1 MSESGEATTVLP
13 DGTELAVS
21 GATEPGWQLVID
33 PITDKEAV
41 NWISGI
47 LDGKAKNLSPLHI
60 YFIDG
65 SGNVKAAESVTVT
78 VKLPLK
84 LTDPVAYSVTNKGK
98 TFGLPVTVM
107 NGMITFTSDGSSF
120 YILGEKIA
128 GEVTTPSDP
137 GDSPQTGDGAALLLC
152 AMLMVISIAGL
163 TAALCCGRKK
173 E

>member
-1 MSESGEATTVLP
+1 MSESDEATTVLP

-47 LDGKAKNLSPLHI
+47 LDGKAKSLSPLHI

-78 VKLPLK
+78 VKLPQK
-84 LTDPVAYSVTNKGK
+84 LTDPVAYSVTNEGK
-98 TFGLPVTVM
+98 TFRVIPRRRATVPL
-107 NGMITFTSDGSSF
+107 
-120 YILGEKIA
+120 Y
-128 GEVTTPSDP
+128 
-137 GDSPQTGDGAALLLC
+137 
-152 AMLMVISIAGL
+152 
-163 TAALCCGRKK
+163 CCVRC
-173 E
+173 